1 MQKYKLKLKTTISNL
16 KHHYDVLDILLPTK
30 NIEVLEQKIDKI
42 SALTHNLYFMHLH
55 YSRYC
60 LFQSVFSKQ
69 GIFELNQE
77 LLKLNRIKL
86 EDIDAIFE
94 KVSVL

>member
-1 MQKYKLKLKTTISNL
+1 MQKYKLKLKTTIINL
-16 KHHYDVLDILLPTK
+16 RHHYDVLDIVFPTK
-30 NIEVLEQKIDKI
+30 DIEALEQKIEKI

-55 YSRYC
+55 YNKYC
-60 LFQSVFSKQ
+60 LFQSVFTKE

-86 EDIDAIFE
+86 EDIDEIFK
-94 KVSVL
+94 KVGAL